1 MLIIAS
7 FGSIKT
13 NALLNLIKEQ
23 DRDDLIDK
31 IYLNTKSLNE
41 PKRQFFIRKRE
52 DVGMKYLNDPKT
64 IIEYSQHMNYVWNN
78 NHDYNPNR
86 KKKSGLF
93 LMI

>member
-1 MLIIAS
+1 
-7 FGSIKT
+7 
-13 NALLNLIKEQ
+13 
-23 DRDDLIDK
+23 
-31 IYLNTKSLNE
+31 
-41 PKRQFFIRKRE
+41 
-52 DVGMKYLNDPKT
+52 MKYLNDPKT